1 MKNTRWR
8 SAGQKHIL
16 QLVIVQPLAYR
27 LSQSSRL
34 LYRDPAY
41 LTCTDNELN
50 LAHLLQDYLWRW
62 EIEVNNHEEKSLLG
76 CGEAQVRNPASA
88 ERVPAFIS
96 AIYAMLNLAAFRSSK
111 SGNQT
116 LLPRP
121 KWYPKKENSRHS
133 TGDLINNLRAQCWA
147 KFLGQ
152 SFSGFVN
159 REMNSRSL
167 RNATNPFISAVFYPR
182 N

>member
-1 MKNTRWR
+1 MAGPVPLAR
-8 SAGQKHIL
+8 SKCLGRRERACVQGQGVEKYPVAIGGSETHFTTGHRPALSLSTFPIL
-16 QLVIVQPLAYR
+16 QTALM
-27 LSQSSRL
+27 
-34 LYRDPAY
+34 
-41 LTCTDNELN
+41 
-50 LAHLLQDYLWRW
+50 
-62 EIEVNNHEEKSLLG
+62 G

-88 ERVPAFIS
+88 ERVPAFIP

-133 TGDLINNLRAQCWA
+133 TGDLINNLRDQCRA
-147 KFLGQ
+147 KFPGQ